1 MEQDL
6 VSEKHFAE
14 TEVPHTS
21 WQRRKQCA
29 EMEGMEWKL
38 QRLNE
43 PYRRTGNAPADK
55 QALNR
60 AARKLLLRFRQTTPA
75 KPLLSAQF

>member
-1 MEQDL
+1 MP
-6 VSEKHFAE
+6 EKHFAE